1 MIGPHVGCRLRAVR
15 QERYS
20 LPVLC
25 PAPTTSQRG
34 RHTILRP
41 SCGRTTTTPT
51 RTTPSPR
58 IWTTPGAF
66 CHARAAI
73 LDEKRVEKPGNG
85 YQRTRRLK
93 VTAVPAS
100 VNSRFRAS
108 DCNDW
113 VLAQCHKSSALCQ
126 NPFLVMLLPNSSL
139 LRSQPLITNWWAAD
153 VSQMWSRVT
162 PLNSHRPFVSWS
174 VILSEDKPPVQSLS
188 RS

>member
-1 MIGPHVGCRLRAVR
+1 MLAADCAPCAKKDTPSLSFAPPQPRLKGAG
-15 QERYS
+15 
-20 LPVLC
+20 
-25 PAPTTSQRG
+25 T
-34 RHTILRP
+34 P
-41 SCGRTTTTPT
+41 SCAQVVVGPQPHQPA
-51 RTTPSPR
+51 TPSPR

-73 LDEKRVEKPGNG
+73 LDEKRVEKPGKG
-85 YQRTRRLK
+85 YQRTSRLK

-100 VNSRFRAS
+100 VNSRRRFRAS

-153 VSQMWSRVT
+153 VS
-162 PLNSHRPFVSWS
+162 
-174 VILSEDKPPVQSLS
+174 
-188 RS
+188 